1 MHNLSFTMSE
11 HEAVS
16 VRLALRRALHTVEKI
31 LADYSKLDENLFF
44 AIVQHY
50 QQERD
55 NTRAALDAINL
66 QYYSQIEA
74 QGTLEQAAWYDT
86 SAELQ

>member
-1 MHNLSFTMSE
+1 MHNFSFTMSE
-11 HEAVS
+11 HDAVS
-16 VRLALRRALHTVEKI
+16 VRLALHRALHTVEKL
-31 LADYSKLDENLFF
+31 LADYSNFDENLFL
-44 AIVQHY
+44 ATIQHY

-55 NTRAALDAINL
+55 NIRAALDAINL

-74 QGTLEQAAWYDT
+74 QGALEQAAWYDT